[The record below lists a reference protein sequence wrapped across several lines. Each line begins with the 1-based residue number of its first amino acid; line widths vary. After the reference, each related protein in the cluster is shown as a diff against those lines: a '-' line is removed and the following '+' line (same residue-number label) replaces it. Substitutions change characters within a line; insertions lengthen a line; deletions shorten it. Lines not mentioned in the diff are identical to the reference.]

1 MEKIYR
7 VATVAGVEI
16 LRQRQLK
23 HSVPDLRR
31 VSAETFCLVV
41 ERLALTCAERSRG
54 SVVVGAASRRERSRN
69 TASSLV
75 VERSRNIFV
84 KILLISASQ
93 QKWQNVGIKIKTII
107 GKRHPIYR
115 FFR

>member
-41 ERLALTCAERSRG
+41 ER
-54 SVVVGAASRRERSRN
+54 SRN
-69 TASSLV
+69 TASCLV
-75 VERSRNIFV
+75 VERLALSV
-84 KILLISASQ
+84 EKGGETSL
-93 QKWQNVGIKIKTII
+93 
-107 GKRHPIYR
+107 
-115 FFR
+115 